1 MYNLLTNEDVI
12 STHQSGSLHS
22 TVTALWKLLIT
33 GPFKSV
39 MVNAVVFSR
48 YSGLLFSHGLTRS
61 ESLLT
66 QWEQLRGPWAKY
78 QFDIF
83 CLNMLRQISKGVPI
97 DQVPGGSLMNSKNE
111 RNYFRVPRAVVARDH
126 VK

>member
-1 MYNLLTNEDVI
+1 M
-12 STHQSGSLHS
+12 
-22 TVTALWKLLIT
+22 LW
-33 GPFKSV
+33 F
-39 MVNAVVFSR
+39 FSR

-111 RNYFRVPRAVVARDH
+111 WNYFHVPRAVVARDH